1 MIYMVGENVFTFNS
15 GTEFSQMQRLKAF
28 KRNGIE
34 AKLLVRNYNRFLYRD
49 ASRAGLAKD
58 DYINMYDY
66 FQGVVGLE
74 RKKQELRL
82 LDSIPLTKYHVVG
95 IDNNLTTIDLL
106 GRTIA
111 KIAVMPETV
120 GLVGSIDYFDRFGNK
135 ELTEFWDWRGFK
147 SMEQNYNP
155 DETVAAQKFFD
166 RQGHVVLEIV
176 HMNKNGK
183 LAPTLWKL
191 MNYHGHDYAFDSE
204 DSLFLFFMN
213 EITKT
218 TPGLMISDRRTLDAA
233 VKQVAHATGTIAYI
247 HEGDLFS
254 EGEGKKKVP
263 NHIYDEAL
271 DEQKPFN
278 AVFFAT
284 REQAKSL
291 SSKWPHLTIKSSP
304 DTFAEVQ
311 ADNQSEPEHPHL
323 TYIGR
328 LFPDKHIAELIDAF
342 EQVHQARPDAELF
355 LKGYFSD
362 DDYHHEITDKIHKKK
377 LDDAVHL
384 VNYSNDNHD
393 ILAKTTVFVSAA
405 KSEAFGMNSLEAM
418 AAGVPVVAYGC
429 LFLKNNLLI
438 NDQNGLAVDNMT
450 PSNLGKAA
458 LSVLQDE
465 QLYHR
470 LQAGALKT
478 AAQHSEKAFVD
489 EWKSGLS
496 EFL

>member
-1 MIYMVGENVFTFNS
+1 
-15 GTEFSQMQRLKAF
+15 
-28 KRNGIE
+28 

-218 TPGLMISDRRTLDAA
+218 TPGLMIS
-233 VKQVAHATGTIAYI
+233 
-247 HEGDLFS
+247 
-254 EGEGKKKVP
+254 
-263 NHIYDEAL
+263 
-271 DEQKPFN
+271 
-278 AVFFAT
+278 
-284 REQAKSL
+284 
-291 SSKWPHLTIKSSP
+291 
-304 DTFAEVQ
+304 
-311 ADNQSEPEHPHL
+311 
-323 TYIGR
+323 
-328 LFPDKHIAELIDAF
+328 
-342 EQVHQARPDAELF
+342 
-355 LKGYFSD
+355 
-362 DDYHHEITDKIHKKK
+362 
-377 LDDAVHL
+377 
-384 VNYSNDNHD
+384 
-393 ILAKTTVFVSAA
+393 
-405 KSEAFGMNSLEAM
+405 
-418 AAGVPVVAYGC
+418 
-429 LFLKNNLLI
+429 
-438 NDQNGLAVDNMT
+438 
-450 PSNLGKAA
+450 
-458 LSVLQDE
+458 
-465 QLYHR
+465 
-470 LQAGALKT
+470 
-478 AAQHSEKAFVD
+478 
-489 EWKSGLS
+489 
-496 EFL
+496 